1 MNFSVAKKP
10 MVPRKARAMNDKLI
24 RHCSGFGYIPYI
36 NLLNQILIY
45 VQQAPLPVQTSLE
58 SPAMFASIIN
68 QLNNGGSDLI
78 TTNTIN
84 YDKKALKLLV
94 LIFLL
99 IVSKNFK
106 PE

>member
-1 MNFSVAKKP
+1 
-10 MVPRKARAMNDKLI
+10 MVPRKAKATNDKFI

-45 VQQAPLPVQTSLE
+45 VQQAPLPVHTSFE
-58 SPAMFASIIN
+58 SPAMFASKIN

-78 TTNTIN
+78 TENTIN
-84 YDKKALKLLV
+84 NDKKALKLLV

-99 IVSKNFK
+99 TLSKNFK

>member
-1 MNFSVAKKP
+1 

-45 VQQAPLPVQTSLE
+45 VQQAPLPVQTSFE
-58 SPAMFASIIN
+58 SPAMLASKIN
-68 QLNNGGSDLI
+68 QLKNGGNDFI
-78 TTNTIN
+78 TTKTIN
-84 YDKKALKLLV
+84 NDKKALKLFV

-99 IVSKNFK
+99 IESKNLK